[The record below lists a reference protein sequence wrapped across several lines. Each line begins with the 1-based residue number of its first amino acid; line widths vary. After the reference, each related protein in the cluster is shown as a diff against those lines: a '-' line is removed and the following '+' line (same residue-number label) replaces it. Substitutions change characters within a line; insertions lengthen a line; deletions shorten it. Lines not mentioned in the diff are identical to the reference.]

1 LATDLTRYAGDKT
14 LVVVE
19 GDHNSPRPRFLFDS
33 AAIFLSNYL
42 QLNPAWALENV
53 DP

>member
-1 LATDLTRYAGDKT
+1 

-19 GDHNSPRPRFLFDS
+19 GDHNSARPRFLFDS
-33 AAIFLSNYL
+33 AAIFLANYL
-42 QLNPAWALENV
+42 QLSPAWALPNV